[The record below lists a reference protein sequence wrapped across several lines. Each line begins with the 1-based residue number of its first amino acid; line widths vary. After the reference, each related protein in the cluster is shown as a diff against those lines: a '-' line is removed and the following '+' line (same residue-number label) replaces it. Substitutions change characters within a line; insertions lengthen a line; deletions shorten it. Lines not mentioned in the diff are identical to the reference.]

1 MFADYARENLLH
13 DKKDLAQP
21 ITYRVATKWWTTSI
35 RGWSTCLFFS
45 LSFPSVP
52 DFTAKMYINTDGNR
66 KCGRLCLKK
75 KTSWSTEASYFTL
88 WHFPSALSRFAI
100 IKTSK
105 QWRANTGL
113 IFISSKVSSICPSCL
128 PSASLPVYTRI
139 SVSLFGLISPWEFNL
154 LARLYLRSVMRERNI
169 LVQTFCW
176 QLLVIPYDT
185 IYLLRTA
192 LFSIFYRWIVRC
204 SGPLAVFLSRQPF
217 FFYVVPSLRTC
228 IYSGEYN

>member
-1 MFADYARENLLH
+1 MAIGNAADCA
-13 DKKDLAQP
+13 
-21 ITYRVATKWWTTSI
+21 W
-35 RGWSTCLFFS
+35 
-45 LSFPSVP
+45 
-52 DFTAKMYINTDGNR
+52 
-66 KCGRLCLKK
+66 KK